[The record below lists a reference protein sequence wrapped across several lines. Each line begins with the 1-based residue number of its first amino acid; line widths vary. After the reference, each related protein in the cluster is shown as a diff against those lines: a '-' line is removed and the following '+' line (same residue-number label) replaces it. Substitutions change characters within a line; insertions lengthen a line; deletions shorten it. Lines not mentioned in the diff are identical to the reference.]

1 MLLFLLLQSALM
13 ALCVFTSRPDRHWRE
28 WGAQEKQYE
37 ALAVSMAEGKLWLPE
52 TVPDSLL
59 TLDNPYDPA
68 RRAAASA
75 QSGDAYPV
83 DVALYEGHY
92 YVYFG
97 IVPELLFFLPFR
109 LMTGH
114 TLPTWVPVLFCAV
127 LTVPGAFLLVRELSG
142 GEKRK
147 EKIRAERHPGW
158 TLFGTAVFLASS
170 GLPFLAAFPSTYTMP
185 VVEALCLGVW
195 GLYAWMR
202 RHYVAGSVL
211 LSLIIGCRPQ
221 MAAVLLLAFPLFREE
236 IRDGIFFRRTA
247 ESMRRTFTVILPF
260 LLTGGIVLWYNAARF
275 GSPFEFGYRYLLTSS
290 NLTKQSV
297 TAGKVLAGIWY
308 ELLCPMRLSPVFPW
322 VQEVPVPDALRQSFY
337 IEPLVGGCLAMYPV
351 LLTAFVVLRR
361 RACAPERQPGG
372 NELEV
377 GRVSLFLAAA
387 VAAADI
393 VSAGIS
399 QRYMADYCWLLCI
412 PAVLALRTALEEAPQ
427 GSRIAS
433 ATRIWFVL
441 SGLFSLLAGY
451 GCLLSDG
458 RYFAM
463 RQTNPAVFE
472 ALSRFFSMGTGI
484 RL

>member
-185 VVEALCLGVW
+185 VVAALCLGVW
-195 GLYAWMR
+195 GLNAWMR

-221 MAAVLLLAFPLFREE
+221 MAAVLLLAFPLFRE
-236 IRDGIFFRRTA
+236 
-247 ESMRRTFTVILPF
+247 
-260 LLTGGIVLWYNAARF
+260 
-275 GSPFEFGYRYLLTSS
+275 
-290 NLTKQSV
+290 
-297 TAGKVLAGIWY
+297 
-308 ELLCPMRLSPVFPW
+308 
-322 VQEVPVPDALRQSFY
+322 
-337 IEPLVGGCLAMYPV
+337 
-351 LLTAFVVLRR
+351 
-361 RACAPERQPGG
+361 
-372 NELEV
+372 
-377 GRVSLFLAAA
+377 
-387 VAAADI
+387 
-393 VSAGIS
+393 
-399 QRYMADYCWLLCI
+399 
-412 PAVLALRTALEEAPQ
+412 
-427 GSRIAS
+427 
-433 ATRIWFVL
+433 
-441 SGLFSLLAGY
+441 
-451 GCLLSDG
+451 
-458 RYFAM
+458 
-463 RQTNPAVFE
+463 
-472 ALSRFFSMGTGI
+472 
-484 RL
+484 